1 MSQAVP
7 GAYKSTANTNL
18 TKFYGQDKG
27 PMKHSKMLGG
37 NPNTEFENEEY
48 ISNLQQQLHFM
59 ELEQKILKEKVFED
73 EKTSGIGSLF
83 DDEKTS
89 HQHIVLLKQKYM
101 QLRQDHEKHQQ
112 EAKKQKL
119 KEVGERFVFESQIRT
134 LDAQQKQ
141 LDENKDEFAHEFR
154 KQKHELD
161 DKQFKKAN
169 NDKLKL
175 EADIAGA
182 SKEHE
187 DLADESY
194 KNEMYLQKNLD
205 LGAAKAKHR
214 YQRDKQHLEEYV
226 AAKEEEFKKW
236 EDKKNEEEQKFK
248 SEQVMQELIA
258 AEQKYKEEI
267 EKGHVDLQYKQA
279 QIQFHEEV
287 AEILQKQKEDLQRQ
301 MKSTAEQNEQMEA
314 QNKAKEEANQK
325 RLIAKLL
332 KDKNPHMKELI
343 QKVEDNANNN
353 EEFQK
358 KLFEETEKHD
368 TLLDELTNRRE
379 SYKLAKEKDEEVRQ
393 ILDIQEKELED
404 RRVEN
409 TANDET
415 VKEKLKKVEQ
425 MRKDNI
431 FMDEKNRQYQKVN
444 AALKAKLK
452 FIEEK
457 YDYTS
462 AVKALST
469 SDFSD
474 LIKAHTEINATMDG
488 FKEKLSDV
496 QKQIQQIEAER
507 NLMS

>member
-1 MSQAVP
+1 
-7 GAYKSTANTNL
+7 
-18 TKFYGQDKG
+18 
-27 PMKHSKMLGG
+27 
-37 NPNTEFENEEY
+37 
-48 ISNLQQQLHFM
+48 
-59 ELEQKILKEKVFED
+59 
-73 EKTSGIGSLF
+73 
-83 DDEKTS
+83 
-89 HQHIVLLKQKYM
+89 
-101 QLRQDHEKHQQ
+101 
-112 EAKKQKL
+112 
-119 KEVGERFVFESQIRT
+119 
-134 LDAQQKQ
+134 
-141 LDENKDEFAHEFR
+141 
-154 KQKHELD
+154 
-161 DKQFKKAN
+161 
-169 NDKLKL
+169 
-175 EADIAGA
+175 
-182 SKEHE
+182 
-187 DLADESY
+187 
-194 KNEMYLQKNLD
+194 MYLQKNLD
-205 LGAAKAKHR
+205 LGPGKVKHR
-214 YQRDKQHLEEYV
+214 YVRDKQHLEEML

-236 EDKKNEEEQKFK
+236 EDRKNEEEQKFK

-258 AEQKYKEEI
+258 QEQKFKEEI

-301 MKSTAEQNEQMEA
+301 MKGTAEQNEQMEA

-368 TLLDELTNRRE
+368 NLLDELTNRKE
-379 SYKLAKEKDEEVRQ
+379 SYKLAREKDEEIRQ

-404 RRVEN
+404 RGLEN
-409 TANDET
+409 TANEET

-462 AVKALST
+462 AVKSLST

-507 NLMS
+507 NLMN